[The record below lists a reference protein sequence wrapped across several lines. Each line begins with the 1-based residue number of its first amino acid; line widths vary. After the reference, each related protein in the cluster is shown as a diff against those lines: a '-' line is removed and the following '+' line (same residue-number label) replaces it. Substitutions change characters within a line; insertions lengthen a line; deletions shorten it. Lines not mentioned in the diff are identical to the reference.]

1 MSIINSNFQREGEGG
16 EGRDQRPPPRDR
28 GGQGAVGA
36 GGKRRELGNS
46 FFLKKIYLLEGIFY
60 GKLCPGHRPPE
71 GRPA

>member
-46 FFLKKIYLLEGIFY
+46 FFKKNIFIRRY
-60 GKLCPGHRPPE
+60 FLRKIVSRSS
-71 GRPA
+71 PA